1 MAQTREIY
9 CFTDLEAKRS
19 KTEVLIGLLP
29 SKERHRFHDF
39 PAAFGGLLA
48 IFRVPGLVD
57 TALQLLPSHSVL
69 PVCVSVSKLPH
80 FIKTPLILD

>member
-39 PAAFGGLLA
+39 PAASGGLLV
-48 IFRVPGLVD
+48 IFHVPGLVG
-57 TALQLLPSHSVL
+57 TLQLLPSHSVL